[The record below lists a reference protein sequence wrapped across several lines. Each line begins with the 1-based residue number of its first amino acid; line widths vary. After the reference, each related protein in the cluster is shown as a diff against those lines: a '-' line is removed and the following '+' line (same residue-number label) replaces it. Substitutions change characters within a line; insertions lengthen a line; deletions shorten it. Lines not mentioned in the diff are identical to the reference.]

1 MKIYC
6 EKCNND
12 ISKDVDYSLEKYE
25 TGQVICEKCNHIQS
39 RYISETDV
47 QLYAGVTET
56 IYTILTAIGAV
67 LYVHMGMRIW
77 LLPLYIALLAG
88 AVFLIKYISRYI
100 YKNAPGKKKT
110 ANKAFSEDGAK
121 IKKSLSTQFTIFFI
135 LAFGALVW
143 DAYRIECLGGM
154 AIISISSLAKF
165 YICTTNEKQ
174 EKIVKQNKKDDSKSK

>member
-6 EKCNND
+6 EKCNAE
-12 ISKDVDYSLEKYE
+12 ISKDIDYALEKYE
-25 TGQVICEKCNHIQS
+25 VGQVVCEKCGHIQS

-56 IYTILTAIGAV
+56 LYTALTAIGAL
-67 LYVHMGMRIW
+67 LYMYMGMKLW
-77 LLPLYIALLAG
+77 LIPLYIALLAV
-88 AVFLIKYISRYI
+88 AVILIKNISRFI

-110 ANKAFSEDGAK
+110 ANKVFKEDIEK
-121 IKKSLSTQFTIFFI
+121 IKKSISTQFTIFFI

-143 DAYRIECLGGM
+143 DTYRIECLGGM
-154 AIISISSLAKF
+154 AIIAISSLAKY

-174 EKIVKQNKKDDSKSK
+174 ELNNKQNKKDDSK